1 MESVKL
7 PDSAPSPLA
16 REFIG
21 LAPDVAAA
29 ILQTLQAG
37 WENACQAPDVHPSAK
52 EVPLTEKLRDSMR
65 GVLKTGKLQWGKALA
80 ILPGAESR
88 STLEQ
93 PRPDGV
99 TDLPIFVIE
108 IFLRLGE
115 HDPHA
120 IVECKR
126 IDGSDSGLCRR
137 YVLDGI
143 DRFKSGRYAA
153 NHTMGFMA
161 GYVIAGDEDQAAGG
175 INSFLV
181 RRSRAGEQ
189 LNKSE
194 LIDEKCFRQ
203 SQHQRGTSRSPIVLH
218 HALLL
223 VKRRDE

>member
-1 MESVKL
+1 VTGVKL
-7 PDSAPSPLA
+7 PDSAPPPLT
-16 REFIG
+16 REFIR

-29 ILQTLQAG
+29 VLQTLQAG
-37 WENACQAPDVHPSAK
+37 WEDACQAPDIQPSAE
-52 EVPLTEKLRDSMR
+52 EVPLTERLRDSMR
-65 GVLKTGKLQWGKALA
+65 GVLNAGKLPWGKALA
-80 ILPGAESR
+80 ILPGTESR

-99 TDLPIFVIE
+99 TDLPILVIE

-137 YVLDGI
+137 YVLEGI
-143 DRFKSGRYAA
+143 DRFKSGRYAS
-153 NHTMGFMA
+153 NHAMGFMA
-161 GYVIAGDEDQAAGG
+161 GYVIAGDEEQAADG

-181 RRSRAGEQ
+181 RRSREGEQ
-189 LNKSE
+189 LKESE

-203 SQHQRGTSRSPIVLH
+203 SQHQRSTSRSPIDLH

-223 VKRRDE
+223 VKRRAR